1 MSDRLLTARE
11 LNACTGAIVD
21 AATEIHKAVGPGLL
35 EKAYLACLVHE
46 LERRGLEVERQVP
59 LTLVYKDL
67 QVPGAYYP
75 DLIVSKSVIVEV
87 KALDGLVPIHHR
99 QVTTYLRLA
108 DLRVGLL
115 LNFGERT
122 MKAGTHRIVNR
133 FPDAVDIGR
142 SSHRYSSHLS
152 FVSESRGL

>member
-1 MSDRLLTARE
+1 MRPPKSTRLLVQVFSKRPI
-11 LNACTGAIVD
+11 L
-21 AATEIHKAVGPGLL
+21 P
-35 EKAYLACLVHE
+35 CLVHE
-46 LERRGLEVERQVP
+46 LERRGLEVERQVA

-133 FPDAVDIGR
+133 FPDA
-142 SSHRYSSHLS
+142 
-152 FVSESRGL
+152 

>member
-1 MSDRLLTARE
+1 MPTKTGVAPGTQCANANGMGDRLLSARE
-11 LNACTGAIVD
+11 LNACTGTIID
-21 AATEIHKAVGPGLL
+21 AAIEVHKTVGPGLF
-35 EKAYLACLVHE
+35 EKAYLACLMHE
-46 LERRGLEVERQVP
+46 LQRRSLTFERQVR
-59 LTLVYKDL
+59 LSLNYKDL
-67 QVPGAYYP
+67 VIPGAYYP

-133 FPDAVDIGR
+133 FPDR
-142 SSHRYSSHLS
+142 
-152 FVSESRGL
+152 

>member
-1 MSDRLLTARE
+1 MPTNPGVAAGTPCAAAKRMGDRLLTARE
-11 LNACTGAIVD
+11 LNACTGTIID
-21 AATEIHKAVGPGLL
+21 AAIEVHKTVGPGLF
-35 EKAYLACLVHE
+35 EKAYLACLTHE
-46 LERRGLEVERQVP
+46 LHRRGLTIERQVK
-59 LTLVYKDL
+59 LSLKYKDL
-67 QVPGAYYP
+67 VVPGAYYP

-133 FPDAVDIGR
+133 FPDA
-142 SSHRYSSHLS
+142 
-152 FVSESRGL
+152 

>member
-1 MSDRLLTARE
+1 MAMSVGNRLLTARE

-21 AATEIHKAVGPGLL
+21 AATEVHKAVGPGLL

-46 LERRGLEVERQVP
+46 LERRGLEVERQVK

-67 QVPGAYYP
+67 VVPGAYYP

-87 KALDGLVPIHHR
+87 KALETVAPIHDR

-108 DLRVGLL
+108 DLRVGFL
-115 LNFGERT
+115 LNFGQHT
-122 MKAGTHRIVNR
+122 MKAGTHRIVNG
-133 FPDAVDIGR
+133 FPAD
-142 SSHRYSSHLS
+142 
-152 FVSESRGL
+152 

>member
-1 MSDRLLTARE
+1 MGDRLLTARE
-11 LNACTGAIVD
+11 LNACTGTIID
-21 AATEIHKAVGPGLL
+21 AAIEVHKTVGPGLF
-35 EKAYLACLVHE
+35 EKAYLACLTHE
-46 LERRGLEVERQVP
+46 LHRRGLTIERQVK
-59 LTLVYKDL
+59 LSLKYKDL
-67 QVPGAYYP
+67 VVPGAYYP

-122 MKAGTHRIVNR
+122 MKAGTPRIVNR
-133 FPDAVDIGR
+133 FPDA
-142 SSHRYSSHLS
+142 
-152 FVSESRGL
+152 

>member
-35 EKAYLACLVHE
+35 EKA
-46 LERRGLEVERQVP
+46 
-59 LTLVYKDL
+59 
-67 QVPGAYYP
+67 
-75 DLIVSKSVIVEV
+75 
-87 KALDGLVPIHHR
+87 
-99 QVTTYLRLA
+99 TTYLRLA

-133 FPDAVDIGR
+133 FPDA
-142 SSHRYSSHLS
+142 
-152 FVSESRGL
+152 